1 MRKSFL
7 LILVI
12 LLVVKSRNLE
22 LSLEYKNQTL
32 HIIEVDNVSINR
44 SAIYFSW
51 LRGMVQE
58 TRN

>member
-32 HIIEVDNVSINR
+32 HIIEVDSVSINSVCHLFLLAER
-44 SAIYFSW
+44 
-51 LRGMVQE
+51 MVQE